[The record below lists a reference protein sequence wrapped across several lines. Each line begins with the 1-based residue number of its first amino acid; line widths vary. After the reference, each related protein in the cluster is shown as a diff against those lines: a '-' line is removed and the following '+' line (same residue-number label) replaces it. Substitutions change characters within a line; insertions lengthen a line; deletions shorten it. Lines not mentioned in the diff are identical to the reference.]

1 MRVLQQQR
9 VVKLSLNG
17 GCYLCMTLALYLLT
31 FSCTRI
37 NNYQEL
43 KNNKPICEAYMET
56 LKEMGHHCVLND
68 REVKGSLD
76 GASTDMGK

>member
-1 MRVLQQQR
+1 MQQQQQA
-9 VVKLSLNG
+9 VKSNLNG
-17 GCYLCMTLALYLLT
+17 WSYSPTFMTDDTPAN
-31 FSCTRI
+31 CTWNRI

-56 LKEMGHHCVLND
+56 LKAMGHQCVLDD
-68 REVKGSLD
+68 RETKGSLD